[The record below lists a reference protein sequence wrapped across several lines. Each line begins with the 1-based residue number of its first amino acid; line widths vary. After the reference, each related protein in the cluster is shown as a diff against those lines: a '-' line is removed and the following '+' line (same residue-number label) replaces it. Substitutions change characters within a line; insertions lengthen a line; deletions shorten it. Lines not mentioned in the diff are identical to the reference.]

1 MTTLGEI
8 LGQLQDR
15 EEIYGLLLESGN
27 AGLVGKLDAK
37 AHATS
42 DDPCGVALK
51 AVHAFTN
58 RADDEAWVKLM
69 GCIQGSQSPAGACLG
84 EMITWSMTR

>member
-8 LGQLQDR
+8 LGQLQNR

-27 AGLVGKLDAK
+27 AGLVARLDERAL
-37 AHATS
+37 ATA

-58 RADDEAWVKLM
+58 RADEEAWVKLM
-69 GCIQGSQSPAGACLG
+69 GCIRVSQSPAGACLG
-84 EMITWSMTR
+84 EMISWSMIR

>member
-27 AGLVGKLDAK
+27 ADLVARVDEK

-58 RADDEAWVKLM
+58 RADEEAWVKLM
-69 GCIQGSQSPAGACLG
+69 GCIRNSESPAGACLG

>member
-8 LGQLQDR
+8 LGQLQNR

-27 AGLVGKLDAK
+27 AGLVARLDERAL
-37 AHATS
+37 ATA

-58 RADDEAWVKLM
+58 RADEEAWVKLM
-69 GCIQGSQSPAGACLG
+69 GCIRGSQSPAGACLG
-84 EMITWSMTR
+84 EMISWSMIR

>member
-8 LGQLQDR
+8 LGQLNDR
-15 EEIYGLLLESGN
+15 DQVYGLLLESGN
-27 AGLVGKLDAK
+27 AALVARLDEK
-37 AHATS
+37 ADATA

-51 AVHAFTN
+51 AVQAFTN
-58 RADDEAWVKLM
+58 QADEEAWVKLM
-69 GCIQGSQSPAGACLG
+69 GSIRGSQSPAGACLG